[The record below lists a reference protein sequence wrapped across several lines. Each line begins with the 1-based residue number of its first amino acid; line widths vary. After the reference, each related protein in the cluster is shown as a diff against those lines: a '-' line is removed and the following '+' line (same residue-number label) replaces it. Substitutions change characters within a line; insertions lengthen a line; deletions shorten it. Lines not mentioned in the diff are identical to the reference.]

1 MGEKQ
6 KEWETFTSSEVA
18 EYKVDNEKL
27 VRRLKKPKGK
37 VDVVLD
43 TDTYNEIN

>member
-18 EYKVDNEKL
+18 EYKVDNENWL
-27 VRRLKKPKGK
+27 E
-37 VDVVLD
+37 D
-43 TDTYNEIN
+43 